1 LCGENRQV
9 IRNLNNRR
17 SYKQQP
23 PCQTGLVV
31 AAFGRHFSVETAN
44 GEIVSCV
51 MRGKKS
57 GVACGDQVEYQL
69 TAAGQGVIE
78 TVQPRISLLYRS
90 DAFKEK
96 IIAAN
101 VTQIIIVV
109 AAVPSFSEEL
119 ISRCLAAAESENIE
133 VLIVLNKADLIAP
146 TQTAMQTL
154 SLYQNLDY
162 RILPVSALQDVSALR
177 PHLRNHLSVL
187 AGQSGMGKST
197 LLNALIPEARRATAE
212 ISVALD
218 SGTHTTTYSQLYHL
232 DENSAV
238 IDSPGFQ
245 EFGLNHIKEENLA
258 WGFLEFHPY
267 FGQCKFSNCRHLKE
281 PGCAILAAV
290 KQGKITEKRLGFY
303 HKLLCRDRSGTG
315 LTR

>member
-1 LCGENRQV
+1 
-9 IRNLNNRR
+9 
-17 SYKQQP
+17 
-23 PCQTGLVV
+23 
-31 AAFGRHFSVETAN
+31 
-44 GEIVSCV
+44 

-69 TAAGQGVIE
+69 TTIGQGVIE

-232 DENSAV
+232 DENSAI

-281 PGCAILAAV
+281 PGCAILTAV

>member
-1 LCGENRQV
+1 MN
-9 IRNLNNRR
+9 ISRNHKR
-17 SYKQQP
+17 QP

-69 TAAGQGVIE
+69 TTIGQGVIE

-146 TQTAMQTL
+146 TKTAMQTL